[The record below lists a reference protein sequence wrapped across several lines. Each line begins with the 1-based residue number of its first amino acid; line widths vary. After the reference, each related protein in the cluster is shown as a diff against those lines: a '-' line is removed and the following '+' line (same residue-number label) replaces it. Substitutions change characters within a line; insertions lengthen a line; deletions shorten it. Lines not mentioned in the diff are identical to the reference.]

1 MNRRLSLSEHK
12 SLIALA
18 GLLILIAASAVGR
31 SGWTERLDVVS
42 SIALGAIVVG
52 LLISRSLLPTV
63 SAHLFSLIIGAGLTF
78 GVVERLLPST
88 LSAEARWQT
97 MIQRISGWLN
107 TAINGGISYD
117 NLMFVF
123 QMGLIVWLASYLSIW
138 LLFRSGKVW
147 ASLIPTGVILLIVY
161 HYAPGNLSRW
171 VFAFLFFA
179 LLTII
184 TFNLK
189 ENERRWHA
197 GHIHFR
203 ADIGYNFFKEG
214 LIFST
219 IILVLA
225 WFAPVINSEQA
236 GQLLGG
242 LDRQW
247 REAQT
252 EWNRLFANLNYKPD
266 PYASADTFGQTLSL
280 GGPRQLTAEPV
291 MTVDASAGYYWRAVV
306 FDEYNGANW
315 KGNDQADVELP
326 ANKQPAALPFFYA
339 RQAYTQTYT
348 LAKNGAS
355 VLYAMANP
363 VMVNRNAL
371 GKSSQVAAETV
382 DSRLHPYWAGQKS
395 PWFDEITYIQSN
407 RRLRAGESY
416 TVVSLRSTATL
427 RQLQND
433 DLPYPDWIRNRYLQL
448 PPAIPQR
455 VFDLAGEITANASS
469 AYDKATAIETY
480 LRENITYN
488 AAISAPPVNREKV
501 DYILFDLKEG
511 YCDYYASA
519 MVVML
524 RSQGLP
530 ARLAAGYAGG
540 EWQTTPDGR
549 QIRQVQNKDAH
560 SWVEVFFGQYGWI
573 EFEPT
578 ASQPVIIRQEEAPEE
593 VSSGNLKEGTFDK
606 MDQLENVDVGTGEGL
621 PANTNPQLNLPF
633 RATGWGI
640 ISAILLIAG
649 TGLAGWLI
657 YMRLKPA
664 QRASTG
670 DSSTV
675 NEVYEAMLKLAA
687 WMGLKKHP
695 AQTPYEHARLL
706 NSAVPAVKTEVD
718 LITGQFVRQNFSR
731 APAFNHEIAG
741 NILSA
746 WASLR
751 PRLYK
756 AIFERRNLFNW
767 LKRQKK
773 KISPPPET

>member
-1 MNRRLSLSEHK
+1 MNRQLSLSDHK
-12 SLIALA
+12 ALIALA

-31 SGWTERLDVVS
+31 SGWTEHLNVVS
-42 SIALGAIVVG
+42 SIALGAVVVG

-63 SAHLFSLIIGAGLTF
+63 IAHLFSLIIGSGLTF
-78 GVVERLLPST
+78 GVVQRLLPST
-88 LSAEARWQT
+88 LTAEERWQT
-97 MIQRISGWLN
+97 MMERIAGWLN

-117 NLMFVF
+117 NLMFIF
-123 QMGLIVWLASYLSIW
+123 QMGLIVWLASYLTIW
-138 LLFRSGKVW
+138 LLFRSGKIW
-147 ASLIPTGVILLIVY
+147 ASLIPSGVILLIVY
-161 HYAPGNLSRW
+161 HYAPNNLSRW

-197 GHIHFR
+197 NHIYFR
-203 ADIGYNFFKEG
+203 SDIGYNFFKEG

-219 IILVLA
+219 VILVLA

-247 REAQT
+247 REVQM
-252 EWNRLFANLNYKPD
+252 EWNRLFANLNYKSD
-266 PYASADTFGQTLSL
+266 PYAAADTFGQSLTL
-280 GGPRQLTAEPV
+280 GGPRRLTTEPV
-291 MTVDASAGYYWRAVV
+291 MAVDASAGYYWRAVV
-306 FDEYNGANW
+306 FDEYDGANW
-315 KGNDQADVELP
+315 KSNDLADIELR
-326 ANKQPAALPFFYA
+326 ANKHPGALPFFYA

-348 LAKNGAS
+348 FVQNGAS

-371 GKSSQVAAETV
+371 GKSSQIAAETV
-382 DSRLHPYWAGQKS
+382 DTRVYGYWAGQKS

-407 RRLRAGESY
+407 RRLRAGEPY
-416 TVVSLRSTATL
+416 TAVSLRSVATV

-433 DLPYPDWIRNRYLQL
+433 DLPYPDWIKSRYLQL
-448 PPAIPQR
+448 PPGIPPR
-455 VFDLAGEITANASS
+455 VFDLAQKITANAPS
-469 AYDKATAIETY
+469 AYDKATAVETY

-488 AAISAPPVNREKV
+488 AAISAPPANREKV
-501 DYILFDLKEG
+501 DYVLFESKEG

-524 RSQGLP
+524 RSQGVP

-540 EWQTTPDGR
+540 EWQNTADGR

-560 SWVEVFFGQYGWI
+560 SWVEVFFGRYGWI

-578 ASQPVIIRQEEAPEE
+578 AAQPTVIRQEEAPALAEGE
-593 VSSGNLKEGTFDK
+593 TPSGQPDEADFDK
-606 MDQLENVDVGTGEGL
+606 MDQLKDIEVGEGGEL
-621 PANTNPQLNLPF
+621 PAGNGYQFNLPF
-633 RATGWGI
+633 WGTI
-640 ISAILLIAG
+640 TAGKGTLSAILLF
-649 TGLAGWLI
+649 TGLGLAWLI

-675 NEVYEAMLKLAA
+675 TEVYEAMLKLAA

-706 NSAVPAVKTEVD
+706 NTAIPAAKTEVD
-718 LITGQFVRQNFSR
+718 LITAQFVRQNFSR
-731 APAFNHEIAG
+731 IPPFSDEIAG
-741 NILSA
+741 GILSA
-746 WASLR
+746 WTKIR
-751 PRLYK
+751 PQLYK
-756 AIFERRNLFNW
+756 AIFERRNPFNR
-767 LKRQKK
+767 LKQRGK
-773 KISPPPET
+773 